1 MKTAFHGYG
10 FHVIQNNIDFYATAI
25 PASIAAK
32 SLGFMT
38 LEWDEDTLNFRGF
51 NREIKDSHVNKI
63 LQYLKSD
70 DCVLPNVI
78 IVYFINEH
86 FEFKAINSLGKKPT
100 VGEVKIK
107 IPIGPDGDKAQVGFV
122 IDGQH
127 RLKALELLPKESAEE
142 ELEIPFV
149 ILIFTSPTVASYLGY

>member
-86 FEFKAINSLGKKPT
+86 FEFKAINSLGKKP
-100 VGEVKIK
+100 
-107 IPIGPDGDKAQVGFV
+107 
-122 IDGQH
+122 
-127 RLKALELLPKESAEE
+127 RLAK
-142 ELEIPFV
+142 
-149 ILIFTSPTVASYLGY
+149 